1 MILETS
7 RLILRPFREDDVDI
21 LAPLMAN
28 RDFMRFSLGP
38 YDREQTAALLQKIL
52 EWDHANRPSLFAI
65 ILRLPEQESGS
76 NNASAVRSPG
86 RVRTM
91 LLGYCGFY
99 HQNID
104 GIAEIEIGYRIH
116 PEYWNQGLTT
126 EAARRVCDYAFTD
139 LQLPRVIS
147 LIHPENAASRRVVEK
162 IGMTLEKDTIYRGF
176 PTHVFSLTREGWLER
191 SVV

>member
-1 MILETS
+1 
-7 RLILRPFREDDVDI
+7 
-21 LAPLMAN
+21 
-28 RDFMRFSLGP
+28 
-38 YDREQTAALLQKIL
+38 
-52 EWDHANRPSLFAI
+52 
-65 ILRLPEQESGS
+65 
-76 NNASAVRSPG
+76 
-86 RVRTM
+86 M

-116 PEYWNQGLTT
+116 PEYWNQGIAT
-126 EAARRVCDYAFTD
+126 EAARRVRDYAFTD